1 MKIKHTKNL
10 SVRQDYRFF
19 VTLSLS
25 VMLLIFSNQ
34 AMAQKNWSLS
44 LRSGANFTTT
54 KLGDSDLK
62 TGYGF
67 EGTIAYK
74 FLPNLAIYT
83 GWGWN
88 RFNTNRLFTLSNIDI
103 VETGYKAGLQITA
116 PIGTSNVKYLLA
128 GGGVYNHLEVEN
140 AEGKMTDDSGHGY
153 GWEAEGGIV
162 IPLGNSFSL
171 TPTVR
176 YHALTRDLKNGNL
189 PTEVNLNYVSAGLGL
204 ALLF

>member
-1 MKIKHTKNL
+1 MKIKHTKIL
-10 SVRQDYRFF
+10 SAWQGHRLLLM
-19 VTLSLS
+19 LSLS
-25 VMLLIFSNQ
+25 VILLIFSNR
-34 AMAQKNWSLS
+34 ATAQKNWSLS

-88 RFNTNRLFTLSNIDI
+88 KFNTDRLFTLSNIDI
-103 VETGYKAGLQITA
+103 VETGYRAGLQITA
-116 PIGTSNVKYLLA
+116 PIGASNLKYLIS
-128 GGGVYNHLEVEN
+128 GGGIYNHLEVEN
-140 AEGKMTDDSGHGY
+140 SEGKMTDDSGHGY

-189 PTEVNLNYVSAGLGL
+189 PTQVNLKYVSAGLGL
-204 ALLF
+204 SFLF

>member
-1 MKIKHTKNL
+1 MKIKHTKIL
-10 SVRQDYRFF
+10 SVRHGYNFF
-19 VTLSLS
+19 VMLSVS

-88 RFNTNRLFTLSNIDI
+88 KFDTDRLFTLSNIDI
-103 VETGYKAGLQITA
+103 VETGYRAGLQITA

>member
-10 SVRQDYRFF
+10 SVRHGYKFF
-19 VTLSLS
+19 VMLSVS
-25 VMLLIFSNQ
+25 VMLLIFSSQ
-34 AMAQKNWSLS
+34 TMAQKNWSLS
-44 LRSGANFTTT
+44 LRSGANFTTA

-62 TGYGF
+62 TGYGI

-88 RFNTNRLFTLSNIDI
+88 KFNTDRLFTLSNIDI
-103 VETGYKAGLQITA
+103 IETGYRAGLQITA
-116 PIGTSNVKYLLA
+116 PIGTSNLKYLIS
-128 GGGVYNHLEVEN
+128 GGGLYNHLEVEN
-140 AEGKMTDDSGHGY
+140 SEGTMTDDSGHGY

-162 IPLGNSFSL
+162 ILLGSSFSL

-176 YHALTRDLKNGNL
+176 YHSLTRDLKNGNL
-189 PTEVNLNYVSAGLGL
+189 PTEVNLKYVSAGLGL